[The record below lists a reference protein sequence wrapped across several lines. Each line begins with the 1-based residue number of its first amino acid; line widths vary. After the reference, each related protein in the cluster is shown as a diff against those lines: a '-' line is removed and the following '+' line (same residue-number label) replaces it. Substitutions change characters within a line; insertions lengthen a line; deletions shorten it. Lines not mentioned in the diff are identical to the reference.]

1 VQIKGYILYD
11 KMLYYIYDKISR
23 FMTRDKYIVKQCE
36 YCNKEFKRLKTLDN
50 QSKYVCSTSCFLNII
65 K

>member
-1 VQIKGYILYD
+1 
-11 KMLYYIYDKISR
+11 MLYYIYDKISR